1 MGNAEY
7 MGSERGTHSP
17 LHTLFR
23 FAHSRWSVNNSV
35 LTMAMRKE
43 RGAKERLKH
52 SSFEFRKSEGQHV
65 LSNPLV
71 IDNIIQKAGIVGTDT
86 VLEIGPGTGNMT
98 TKMLDIARKVTAFEV
113 DSRMVNEL
121 RKRFAG
127 TEVARKFELVHGD
140 FLQQELPFFDVCCAN
155 VPYQIS
161 SPIVFKLLAHK
172 PAPRCI
178 VLMFQKE
185 FSLRL
190 AARPGSQDWCRLSVN
205 TQVLARVD
213 HVLNVGRNNF
223 KPPPKVDSS
232 VVRITPHKNPI
243 QVDYEEWDGLVRIC
257 FIRRNKTLSA
267 QFKSKSVWQMLEKN
281 FQTFCA
287 LHNTPVDPD
296 LDMKAKIHDI
306 LVEGEF
312 DQLRSSK
319 MDIDDFLR
327 LLAAFNSEGIHFA

>member
-1 MGNAEY
+1 

-52 SSFEFRKSEGQHV
+52 SSFEFRKSEGQHI

-127 TEVARKFELVHGD
+127 T
-140 FLQQELPFFDVCCAN
+140 
-155 VPYQIS
+155 
-161 SPIVFKLLAHK
+161 
-172 PAPRCI
+172 
-178 VLMFQKE
+178 
-185 FSLRL
+185 
-190 AARPGSQDWCRLSVN
+190 
-205 TQVLARVD
+205 
-213 HVLNVGRNNF
+213 
-223 KPPPKVDSS
+223 
-232 VVRITPHKNPI
+232 
-243 QVDYEEWDGLVRIC
+243 
-257 FIRRNKTLSA
+257 
-267 QFKSKSVWQMLEKN
+267 
-281 FQTFCA
+281 
-287 LHNTPVDPD
+287 
-296 LDMKAKIHDI
+296 
-306 LVEGEF
+306 
-312 DQLRSSK
+312 
-319 MDIDDFLR
+319 
-327 LLAAFNSEGIHFA
+327 